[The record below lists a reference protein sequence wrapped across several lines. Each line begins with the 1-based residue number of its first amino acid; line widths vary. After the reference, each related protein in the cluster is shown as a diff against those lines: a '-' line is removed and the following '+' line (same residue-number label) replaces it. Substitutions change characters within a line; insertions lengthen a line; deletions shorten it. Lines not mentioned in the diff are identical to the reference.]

1 MVWCLL
7 SRHSERSC
15 LHSGLWHLLFWQ
27 LWVCQDHAAADL
39 RDQVPDGNISLFLF
53 LHTFTSLHPSVL
65 LLCFFCLHLIS
76 VLSIA
81 CFFSVLLYIHHV
93 PQTFFSFSSMFDGCC
108 NYTQKARPLCNHGLP
123 AHWVISSS
131 FGSKSTEMPSILL
144 CWLQRACSVIIKSQF
159 KSLKDFLLCIW
170 AGLMMI
176 MPSCDCFG
184 CVLMHIWYLFDII
197 HWLTWYPYVN
207 TFGKALLEFI
217 VTLLCEQTSFSC
229 SD

>member
-15 LHSGLWHLLFWQ
+15 LRSGLWHLLFRQ

-39 RDQVPDGNISLFLF
+39 RDQVRDVNTASFYS
-53 LHTFTSLHPSVL
+53 FTP
-65 LLCFFCLHLIS
+65 LHLCALLSSYCTLSAWTS
-76 VLSIA
+76 VFVYSLL
-81 CFFSVLLYIHHV
+81 FSVLLYLPHV
-93 PQTFFSFSSMFDGCC
+93 SQPFFSFSSMFDACC
-108 NYTQKARPLCNHGLP
+108 NYTQKARPFCNHALP

-207 TFGKALLEFI
+207 TFGNALLEFI